1 MKRAAC
7 VVAALAVAGAFV
19 QAQRPPTLVSPD
31 VAGDRTVTFR
41 LYAPKALEVQVT
53 GDWMGPG
60 VEPVR
65 LTKNDAGIWSG
76 TAGPFEPN
84 VYTYSFRV
92 DGLTVPIDPS
102 SRVALPWAGRSAN
115 SSFEIASTPPRAWTL
130 RPAVTHGVVHAHE
143 FRSMLQDRQR
153 PYTVY
158 TPPGYDPAGR
168 DVYPLLVLL
177 PGTPGN
183 EADWVN
189 NGLANRIFDNLVA
202 DGAMRPMVVLMP
214 RADVMTQTGTRA
226 ENFKAFEPLLL
237 QEILPDFEKR
247 YRVEKKPELR
257 AIAGYSLGAELA
269 VSVGL
274 RHPEAFRSI
283 GSFSGSLGEADFEP
297 RLGQQLAAPEGM
309 ARTIRL
315 LWIGC
320 GSGDLLLP
328 GNRKLDEVL
337 SQKKVPHTFREIP
350 GYHTN
355 PTFRTELV
363 EFLPLLF
370 RP

>member
-1 MKRAAC
+1 MTRAAGL
-7 VVAALAVAGAFV
+7 VAIFAVAAAVV
-19 QAQRPPTLVSPD
+19 HAQRPPALVSPD
-31 VAGDRTVTFR
+31 VAADRTVTFR
-41 LYAPKALEVQVT
+41 LFAPKATEVQVT

-60 VEPVR
+60 STPIE

-76 TAGPFEPN
+76 SAGPFEPN
-84 VYTYSFRV
+84 VYTYAFRV
-92 DGLTVPIDPS
+92 NGVVASIDPS
-102 SRVALPWAGRSAN
+102 ARIALPSAGRSAS
-115 SSFEIASTPPRAWTL
+115 SSFEIPATPPRPWTL
-130 RPAVTHGVVHAHE
+130 RPAVDHGVVHAHE
-143 FRSMLQDRQR
+143 FHSALQDRQR
-153 PYTVY
+153 PYNVY

-168 DVYPLLVLL
+168 DAYPLLVLL

-189 NGLANRIFDNLVA
+189 NGLANRIFDNLLA

-214 RADVMTQTGTRA
+214 RADVLTQTGTRA

-247 YRVEKKPELR
+247 YRVEKRPELR
-257 AIAGYSLGAELA
+257 AIAGYSLGGELA

-274 RHPEAFRSI
+274 RQPDVFRSI
-283 GSFSGSLGEADFEP
+283 GSFSGSLIEADFEP
-297 RLGQQLAAPEGM
+297 RLGQQLAAPEAM
-309 ARTIRL
+309 ARTLRL

-320 GSGDLLLP
+320 GSGDLLMP
-328 GNRKLDEVL
+328 GNRKLAEVMT
-337 SQKKVPHTFREIP
+337 QKKVPHIFREIP

-355 PTFRTELV
+355 PTFRAELV